1 MKIYNDE
8 LEASGNAENMV
19 YLFLRNELLNE

>member
-8 LEASGNAENMV
+8 
-19 YLFLRNELLNE
+19 FEL